1 MPLSRHYEKSRHN
14 WRFCF
19 CSFVVSV
26 RTGTQGNVSNVRF
39 LAPMSESPHFRT
51 LKCVLFTIPVNV
63 SVYYCC
69 SFLLVSV
76 WFFSGCCPLTCVR
89 TYHFLSC
96 RPPIQ
101 ELLSFVIIPP
111 GQNKDARPPSVPCA
125 LLSLPVCPLCIQ
137 RQPWP
142 AMSP

>member
-39 LAPMSESPHFRT
+39 LAPMSESLHFRT
-51 LKCVLFTIPVNV
+51 FKCVLFTIPVNV

-89 TYHFLSC
+89 TYHFLSS
-96 RPPIQ
+96 RPARTRTLGRRLYLAPCSLCSFACPVSRIYHGLQGRYKPERFGQPI
-101 ELLSFVIIPP
+101 L
-111 GQNKDARPPSVPCA
+111 
-125 LLSLPVCPLCIQ
+125 
-137 RQPWP
+137 
-142 AMSP
+142 